1 VLVLGGSGQGISL
14 PRSVEG
20 RAVSTFVKIR
30 DVWLVPG
37 TTGARSRSLF
47 LAISQYNFL
56 DFRKILE
63 ILHVNP
69 HIR

>member
-1 VLVLGGSGQGISL
+1 MLVLGGSGQGISL

-37 TTGARSRSLF
+37 TTGARVPCSWQF
-47 LAISQYNFL
+47 LNIISWIFGKFWKFYM
-56 DFRKILE
+56 
-63 ILHVNP
+63 
-69 HIR
+69 